1 MGWLA
6 GGDEGIGAQDVLKIF
21 VQADEGSRWDL
32 ALKADDHDVADVA
45 VGVKVVVEV
54 DYFSAGELQ
63 VIGNF
68 EEGKIF
74 LGDEFIAKK
83 MFPQILF
90 KCSPEVAA
98 RGVDQNQRDDL
109 CFSRL
114 HQGKGFEGLIHGAEA
129 ARKEGDGIRVFD
141 EVEFAGEEVFKG
153 EKFAVAPNGFVGFLL
168 EGEFDVEGEAVLPTR
183 AGLRGAHDAF
193 TPAGDDHVAGLLHE
207 VAELVSGFIGG
218 SGGMGTGG
226 AEDRDFFYPLVGGE
240 NFVGIADFTHDPLKL
255 FEVP

>member
-1 MGWLA
+1 
-6 GGDEGIGAQDVLKIF
+6 
-21 VQADEGSRWDL
+21 
-32 ALKADDHDVADVA
+32 
-45 VGVKVVVEV
+45 
-54 DYFSAGELQ
+54 
-63 VIGNF
+63 
-68 EEGKIF
+68 
-74 LGDEFIAKK
+74 

-98 RGVDQNQRDDL
+98 RGVDQNQRDDI

-114 HQGKGFEGLIHGAEA
+114 HQSKGFEGLIHGAEA
-129 ARKEGDGIRVFD
+129 ARKEGDGIGVFD
-141 EVEFAGEEVFKG
+141 EVELAGEEVFKG

-218 SGGMGTGG
+218 SSGMGTGG

-240 NFVGIADFTHDPLKL
+240 NFVGVADFAHDPLKL